1 MSRCLRGA
9 ENADLNLKQVALI
22 KANTNDLSG
31 TMDRIYEGM
40 VSTRS
45 KFTEAQQKE
54 KGLVLTGST
63 TEKAKKKED
72 SEHKNRDSGL
82 VTNVKDGMSLENYM
96 RQRDIK

>member
-1 MSRCLRGA
+1 MHDSDPEIENENLVQKTNHVQNAVKMSRCLRGA

-45 KFTEAQQKE
+45 KFTEA
-54 KGLVLTGST
+54 
-63 TEKAKKKED
+63 
-72 SEHKNRDSGL
+72 
-82 VTNVKDGMSLENYM
+82 
-96 RQRDIK
+96 